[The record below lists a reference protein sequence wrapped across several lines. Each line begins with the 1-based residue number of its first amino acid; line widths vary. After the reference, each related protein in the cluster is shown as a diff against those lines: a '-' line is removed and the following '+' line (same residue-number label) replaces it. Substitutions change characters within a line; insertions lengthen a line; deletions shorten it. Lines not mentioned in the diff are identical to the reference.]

1 MRGGRDALS
10 TLVIRVFSTS
20 RIQCKVK
27 NHLQV
32 KKTNQMRARRV
43 YKSQKQCI
51 RTARNHAT
59 ISQLALLLVL
69 DAQQTQ
75 KHVYFCYRYKNTC
88 YAGRHSRRHAASQ
101 IFVLSWRRNTPVL
114 PATEMTLPVLL
125 VAVSAQW
132 SKLAWLPLLFWQS
145 VGRVAVLAEAAR

>member
-1 MRGGRDALS
+1 
-10 TLVIRVFSTS
+10 
-20 RIQCKVK
+20 
-27 NHLQV
+27 
-32 KKTNQMRARRV
+32 MRARRV

-59 ISQLALLLVL
+59 ISQPALLLVL
-69 DAQQTQ
+69 DAQPTQ
-75 KHVYFCYRYKNTC
+75 KHVYTC

-125 VAVSAQW
+125 VAISAQW

>member
-1 MRGGRDALS
+1 
-10 TLVIRVFSTS
+10 
-20 RIQCKVK
+20 
-27 NHLQV
+27 
-32 KKTNQMRARRV
+32 MRARRV

-59 ISQLALLLVL
+59 ISQPALLLVL

-125 VAVSAQW
+125 VAISAQW